1 MPLYPGTGTQRNYLQ
16 SQNASMARPNPLP
29 ANALMGWGLSPGI
42 TLGKPKPQGYGQM
55 AAAPTPESPAGWRAA
70 LPVNNRMM
78 GNAQGRTTGI
88 APVDPQAGMKT
99 TNVTGAQTAMSADY
113 SDLPPGAPGMIADQR
128 HAQRLARV
136 QAGQGLGQDYQV
148 PGAVGSQTM
157 NYLNTQAQA
166 GQDFRAAQQGGYDMG
181 RSGNYDTGMQDTLQQ
196 SYRQQAL
203 DSYRSGTPG
212 GENMIRRFGGQ
223 TPPAM
228 STPFA
233 QRQMLG
239 GGDAAGAA
247 QFAQQAIQRA
257 DPVAEAGVLNND
269 GRQLYRA
276 GDGANQF
283 MVSRNQSGQYAL
295 SAPGATQAQIDQAAA
310 VRQAAMDKRGGMSAV
325 QLRRLDGQKSTLDR
339 AVRRGI
345 LTRADADQRI
355 AESAKRMGADPKNYL
370 MAGSPEMKQI
380 NRNEEMAL
388 MSGLQTA
395 GGERGAAQLNSIG
408 TFDATTQL
416 AAKNRIDEVMQ
427 GTSQKGIEINTAL
440 ADLGIED
447 IETPMGLTSV
457 KPDVRRK
464 LQLGGAADRAR
475 FGMSAAQIIKDQF
488 EAKGGMSWIKDQ
500 HPLMQGLISDAQK
513 LDTSNPAAVENWTQ
527 RYLNIQNQIKSI
539 TKRENDEGMA
549 DFIPGN
555 VNKRYGSGAY

>member
-1 MPLYPGTGTQRNYLQ
+1 MALYPGQQNYL
-16 SQNASMARPNPLP
+16 LP
-29 ANALMGWGLSPGI
+29 
-42 TLGKPKPQGYGQM
+42 
-55 AAAPTPESPAGWRAA
+55 R
-70 LPVNNRMM
+70 NRMM

-113 SDLPPGAPGMIADQR
+113 SDLPPAAPGMIADQR

-136 QAGQGLGQDYQV
+136 QAGQGLGQDYQA
-148 PGAVGSQTM
+148 PSAVGSQAM

-166 GQDFRAAQQGGYDMG
+166 GQDFRAAQQGAFAAADQ
-181 RSGNYDTGMQDTLQQ
+181 NVLQQ

-257 DPVAEAGVLNND
+257 DPVAEAGAFNND

-276 GDGANQF
+276 GDGDNQF

-355 AESAKRMGADPKNYL
+355 AESARRMGADPKNYL

-395 GGERGAAQLNSIG
+395 GGGGSGSSGGPAKLNSLG
-408 TFDATTQL
+408 TFEPTVQI
-416 AAKNRIDEVMQ
+416 AANNRISEVMQ
-427 GTSQKGIEINTAL
+427 GTSQKGIEINTYL
-440 ADLGIED
+440 TDMGIED
-447 IETPMGLTSV
+447 IETPGGLTAV
-457 KPDVRRK
+457 KPEVRKK
-464 LQLGGAADRAR
+464 LQTGGFQDRVKYGA
-475 FGMSAAQIIKDQF
+475 SAAQMIKDQF
-488 EAKGGMSWIKDQ
+488 EAKNGMAWIADQ
-500 HPLMQGLISDAQK
+500 HPIMQELVKDAQR
-513 LDTSNPAAVENWTQ
+513 LDLSDPKAVDLWTW
-527 RYLNIQNQIKSI
+527 RYLSVQKEIQESLDSQQKTRTNRAFSGNYL
-539 TKRENDEGMA
+539 R
-549 DFIPGN
+549 PG
-555 VNKRYGSGAY
+555 A